1 MNYTVKKRNF
11 EELLEEKSETFRI
24 IYKTLV
30 SKIENNTITPKE
42 YFDMVFKI
50 EDLKEDVDIPE
61 EYLDI
66 VQEYLVGLSYS
77 SRMYTLD
84 YSQEIIDEV
93 YDECCDDWYL
103 AECTNQIAY
112 DAENNVFVYSYDNTD
127 INCVVPSDVSCE
139 KAPEWFK
146 PGWEGLVNKTLSAGE
161 FIDYYC
167 ELRDNHYLG
176 FSGVKS
182 KIKEFL
188 CHLKEE
194 GKLKVIANRALTVD
208 TDDDFF
214 DESDFPEA
222 CKTDGELTVLQF
234 VDSGKILEQY
244 TPYYEADS
252 VITHFIDN
260 LEKSYLNTLLKV
272 EEMRDF

>member
-1 MNYTVKKRNF
+1 MSKLRN
-11 EELLEEKSETFRI
+11 EEKSETFK

-30 SKIENNTITPKE
+30 DKIDSESITPKE

-66 VQEYLVGLSYS
+66 VDEYLVDLLSYS
-77 SRMYTLD
+77 SNMYTLD
-84 YSQEIIDEV
+84 YNREIIDEV
-93 YDECCDDWYL
+93 YDERCDDWYL
-103 AECTNQIAY
+103 AEYVNEITY
-112 DAENNVFVYSYDNTD
+112 DIENNVFVFCYENTD
-127 INCVVPSDVSCE
+127 INCAVQSDVSC
-139 KAPEWFK
+139 KRAPEWFK
-146 PGWEGLVNKTLSAGE
+146 AGWEGLVNKTLSAGE

-194 GKLKVIANRALTVD
+194 GKLKVIANRVLTVD

-244 TPYYEADS
+244 TPYYEAAS

-272 EEMRDF
+272 EEMRGF